1 MKHAFLALILG
12 SAWLIGS
19 CGDTAQSPPL
29 RPLRFAWIAKAGGAS
44 NAVFAPGPE
53 GARKRAEEISARG
66 GRTVEVVD
74 LSPAT
79 EAPDAVTQTAA
90 LQQAIDSGV
99 DGIAI
104 SVGNAAAQTPL
115 IDDAVARGIEVITF
129 DSDAPASRRRT
140 YYSLDNRAAGAEA
153 AQLLAAQ
160 IGDEG
165 EVAVL
170 TSDDTAAN
178 IVNRAAGFEEE
189 IALHPAVRVVATVK
203 CRRTATVDGVS
214 IPGPDCSGDMDAVI
228 AAHPD
233 LRGWFFAAYWGRFMV
248 GTGEPVRSPIT
259 GQVTGKRQVDI
270 EGATAQAWRSRAL
283 SGAYRTVAIDAVRDA
298 LDFARVGAVASAPDG
313 QYLQAMIGQKYWGWG
328 YDTIGILHDL
338 VTGQATYDSFTPSGA
353 DVVCANNVEAQKA
366 AWAALDFT
374 LPVPRCSLLP

>member
-1 MKHAFLALILG
+1 MLG
-12 SAWLIGS
+12 SAWAIVS
-19 CGDTAQSPPL
+19 CGDKAQSPSA
-29 RPLRFAWIAKAGGAS
+29 RPLRFAWIAKASGAS

-53 GARKRAEEISARG
+53 GAQQRAQEISARG
-66 GRTVEVVD
+66 EQRVEVVD
-74 LSPAT
+74 LSPAS
-79 EAPDAVTQTAA
+79 EAVDALTQTAA
-90 LQQAIDSGV
+90 LQEAIDAGV

-115 IDDAVARGIEVITF
+115 IDEAVARGIQVITF
-129 DSDAPASRRRT
+129 DSDAPASRRQT
-140 YYSLDNRAAGAEA
+140 YYSLDNRAAGAQA

-160 IGDEG
+160 LGDEG

-170 TSDDTAAN
+170 TSDDTAPN
-178 IVNRAAGFEEE
+178 IVNRAGGFVDE
-189 IALHPAVRVVATVK
+189 IALHPDIRIVATIK

-214 IPGPDCSGDMDAVI
+214 FSGPDCSQDMDAVI

-233 LRGWFFAAYWGRFMV
+233 IRGWFFAAYWGRFMV
-248 GTGEPVRSPIT
+248 GNGEPVRSPTT
-259 GQVTGKRQVDI
+259 GQTSGKRQVEID
-270 EGATAQAWRSRAL
+270 GATAQEWRSRAL

-338 VTGQATYDSFTPSGA
+338 TTGRATYDSFTPSGT
-353 DVVCANNVEAQKA
+353 DVVCANNVEQHKA

-374 LPVPRCSLLP
+374 VPVPRCSLLP